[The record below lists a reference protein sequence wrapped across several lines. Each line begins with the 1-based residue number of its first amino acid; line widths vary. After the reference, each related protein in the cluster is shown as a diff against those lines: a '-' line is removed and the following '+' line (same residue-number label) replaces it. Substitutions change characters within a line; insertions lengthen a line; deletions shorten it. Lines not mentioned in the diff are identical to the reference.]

1 MPVFQLTIHLIS
13 IIIGIIVLIFA
24 ALIAYRFRI
33 REAGYY
39 AVIQALLVTY
49 FIIDLVYRRGEFF
62 GWIIAGKTPLWFEN
76 VLYIFIIL
84 TNICIELFFRY
95 VLLKEKNIIYFI
107 SGIGLFILSS
117 IIVISPYFIEPVSNT
132 PSGGFYIF
140 WAILLLVFIYTF
152 CDMLIHYK
160 KINDPRVSR
169 TAFIFSLFL
178 IAAAGIQI
186 IKDYNQFFLEFD
198 SKISGINIL
207 HPLLFILWN
216 IIIIVFANHYFTAK
230 TIVFPVIKITAPKIT
245 EEFHLSE
252 REAEII
258 ARLCLGYSNREIGE
272 QLFISDLTVKTHV
285 HHIYQKLGIKNR
297 LELLDKVSLFKE

>member
-1 MPVFQLTIHLIS
+1 MPVFQLTVHLIS

-24 ALIAYRFRI
+24 SIIAFKFRI
-33 REAGYY
+33 KEAGYY
-39 AVIQALLVTY
+39 AVIQMLLVVY

-62 GWIIAGKTPLWFEN
+62 GWIITGKTPFWFEN
-76 VLYIFIIL
+76 ALYIFLIL
-84 TNICIELFFRY
+84 INTGIEMFFRY
-95 VLLKEKNIIYFI
+95 VLLKEKKPVYLITAIALFTINTFI
-107 SGIGLFILSS
+107 
-117 IIVISPYFIEPVSNT
+117 VASPYFIDAVSNT
-132 PSGGFYIF
+132 PSGGYYIF
-140 WAILLLVFIYTF
+140 WAILLMVFIYTF

-169 TAFIFSLFL
+169 TVFIFSLFL

-207 HPLLFILWN
+207 HSLLFILWN
-216 IIIIVFANHYFTAK
+216 IVIMGFANHYFTAK
-230 TIVFPVIKITAPKIT
+230 TIVFPVIKITAPKISK
-245 EEFHLSE
+245 EFHLSE
-252 REAEII
+252 RETEII

-285 HHIYQKLGIKNR
+285 RNIYQKLGVKNR
-297 LELLDKVSLFKE
+297 LELLDKVSLFKD